1 MSANH
6 AQRADGAVTIVSLI
20 DEMDQDLKNLFDQAK
35 EAQEDNPE
43 MQDVF
48 DKSAKVTEL
57 DDETKNVF
65 DRATERPKAVDIFAT
80 ETKKKVSARDVF
92 SGPES
97 LFDVIEE
104 LHPSASTRAKQVA
117 AEAGSQAKKF
127 LTPANIIIIAN
138 VAALLLVFGWIVY
151 KQQTTPPPSTA
162 EEALALVRAFHEQ
175 TRIEPEALDIS
186 DSTANALEQ
195 AKSWRL
201 GLRLFHAHKYNQA
214 YYVFSELR
222 EQFNTGLASDE
233 YMRDFLNLNMA
244 LALDKTTDVENV
256 SRLFDVALK
265 SKAPAVRALA
275 NYYLTFISMEKG
287 QYLNAR
293 TCAYR
298 TLALLESLEGNLGP
312 GVEEDCYFIICEA
325 MTRYVIQINN
335 EENILPGPLWANTLE
350 PAPLP
355 EMDQSDLTAFL
366 QTGVYEI
373 NQGAI
378 SPLIDMNSHLNI
390 GSRWRVI
397 SFDIPLEE
405 VLTRLCTEIK
415 HNLVWPE
422 NQPGIMQRP
431 ATVLMPGT
439 SEMRAA
445 EVTAGSAYLI
455 ARFGHDSIEIYNPE
469 NYEDITYHKNLMTA
483 EAISAWRKFLLR
495 YRGDHRA
502 PNAHY
507 CLGRLLEYSDQLP
520 EALSEY
526 RLIVNQY
533 PTNILSANGLLNA
546 SIIKTNMKDYN
557 GAARDLQELLIQYPD
572 SRLVDQASLYLAD
585 ATMNAELY
593 DKAIKMYHKV
603 FNIDLNPEAQRQ
615 ASYGLGYCYYQ
626 AGQWQNAS
634 DWLVKAIKL
643 ISNPADYRLKKSYYL
658 LGKANIE
665 LGNYEDASLALK
677 NSIDTSAPR
686 SEYIETILELADAEQ
701 KQQHFVTA
709 LKILQS
715 IPTINLSQEYAAKI
729 LIKKAQVMQEMDLVD
744 PAITM
749 LRRKIEFI
757 ADSRIRA
764 EIGSELALC
773 YIRKGDYS
781 HAHRE
786 LIDAI
791 PDLPAGDYAQ
801 KMRLAFALVC
811 YEMKQ
816 YKNAI
821 QVAKRLELES
831 QDAQLRKEAGQIR
844 GKSWQQLNEP
854 EKAAL
859 AFAGMFA
866 DETTTNQNRQ

>member
-1 MSANH
+1 
-6 AQRADGAVTIVSLI
+6 
-20 DEMDQDLKNLFDQAK
+20 MDQDLKNLFDQAK

-48 DKSAKVTEL
+48 EKGSKVTEL

-104 LHPSASTRAKQVA
+104 LHPSAGTRAKQAA

-186 DSTANALEQ
+186 DSTADALEQ

-244 LALDKTTDVENV
+244 LALDKTTDVDNV

-265 SKAPAVRALA
+265 SKAPVVRALA

-325 MTRYVIQINN
+325 MTRYVIELNN
-335 EENILPGPLWANTLE
+335 DENLLPGQLWANTLE

-355 EMDQSDLTAFL
+355 EMDQADLTAFL

-373 NQGAI
+373 NEGAI
-378 SPLIDMNSHLNI
+378 SPLIEMNKHLKI

-405 VLTRLCTEIK
+405 VMTRLSSEIK
-415 HNLVWPE
+415 HNISWPE
-422 NQPGIMQRP
+422 NQPGITQRP
-431 ATVLMPGT
+431 ATVLMPGV
-439 SEMRAA
+439 SELRAA
-445 EVTAGSAYLI
+445 EITAGSTYLI
-455 ARFGHDSIEIYNPE
+455 ARFTHDTIEIYNPE

-483 EAISAWRKFLLR
+483 EAISTWRKFLLR

-533 PTNILSANGLLNA
+533 PTNILAANGLLNA
-546 SIIKTNMKDYN
+546 SRIKTNLRDYN

-585 ATMNAELY
+585 ATMNAGLY
-593 DKAIKMYHKV
+593 DKAIDMYRKV
-603 FNIDLNPEAQRQ
+603 YNIDLNPESQRQ
-615 ASYGLGYCYYQ
+615 AAFGLGFSYYQ
-626 AGQWQNAS
+626 IGDWKNAS
-634 DWLVKAIKL
+634 DWLVQAIKL
-643 ISNPADYRLKKSYYL
+643 INNPSDHRLKKSYYL

-665 LGNYEDASLALK
+665 LGNFEDASLALK

-686 SEYIETILELADAEQ
+686 SEYIETILELSEAERQ
-701 KQQHFVTA
+701 QQHFITA

-715 IPTINLSQEYAAKI
+715 IPTINLSQEYAVKV
-729 LIKKAQVMQEMDLVD
+729 LVQKAQIMQEMDLVE

-757 ADSRIRA
+757 ADSRLRA
-764 EIGSELALC
+764 QIGSELAIC
-773 YIRKGDYS
+773 YIRRGDFS

-786 LIDAI
+786 LLEAI
-791 PDLPAGDYAQ
+791 PDLPAGEFAQ
-801 KMRLAFALVC
+801 KMRLSFALVC
-811 YEMKQ
+811 LEMQQ
-816 YKNAI
+816 YRNAI
-821 QVAKRLELES
+821 QVTRLLEKETENEE
-831 QDAQLRKEAGQIR
+831 LRKEASRIR
-844 GKSWQQLNEP
+844 GKSWQALNEP

-859 AFAGMFA
+859 AFAGLFA
-866 DETTTNQNRQ
+866 DENTDSKN